1 MGTRDIT
8 TKLLSEFGSEKH
20 TQKGIPTY
28 VRAMLGPVPLELCV
42 EDEILQQLEI
52 RLSMGLCD

>member
-1 MGTRDIT
+1 
-8 TKLLSEFGSEKH
+8 
-20 TQKGIPTY
+20 
-28 VRAMLGPVPLELCV
+28 MLGPVPLELCV